1 MDMINNY
8 WYTSNKEKIEKYKY
22 LIMLGLD
29 RASLDELSKG
39 DKYMEE
45 YTKRVEELNDNGAF
59 TSWIT
64 AEEDERLILNTEK
77 RISYNEGKD
86 DRNIEIAKVLLK
98 TDVSMEL
105 ISETTGLSMEQLN
118 QLKES

>member
-1 MDMINNY
+1 M
-8 WYTSNKEKIEKYKY
+8 EK
-22 LIMLGLD
+22 
-29 RASLDELSKG
+29 
-39 DKYMEE
+39 
-45 YTKRVEELNDNGAF
+45 YTKRVEELNDNDAF

-86 DRNIEIAKVLLK
+86 DRNIEIAKALLK

-105 ISETTGLSMEQLN
+105 ISEITGLSMEQLN
-118 QLKES
+118 